1 MKLTKSY
8 LKQLILEELRET
20 EGAST
25 GEYRTQMRGQA
36 SEKQTGITS
45 EERQFLLSFSAA
57 LKKVAEIKNL
67 NAAGQVTT
75 LLKRLE
81 KELAKLLGDQAKNN
95 TQDSETA

>member
-8 LKQLILEELRET
+8 LKQLILEELREA
-20 EGAST
+20 EGATT
-25 GEYRTQMRGQA
+25 GEYRAGMKDQA
-36 SEKQTGITS
+36 REKQTGITS
-45 EERQFLLSFSAA
+45 EERQFLLSFTAA

-81 KELAKLLGDQAKNN
+81 KELAELLRDQVKDN
-95 TQDSETA
+95 TQDSETV